1 MTGMCPALSHEA
13 VTLPGE
19 ALSHQSWAQLRLQL
33 RCECGA
39 GSSAGGMAS
48 AGG

>member
-1 MTGMCPALSHEA
+1 MTGMCPALFHEA

-19 ALSHQSWAQLRLQL
+19 ALNHQSWAQLRLQL
-33 RCECGA
+33 RCERGA